1 MGVIESFG
9 YARPTPNFRLGDDG
23 IVQDE
28 SDFIRSSKEAI
39 IQWTLDGTILAWNPS
54 AERLLGHT
62 PEEIIGQPL
71 SRITGPDLSNRL
83 VSLIEH
89 IGTAETIED
98 FETSFSSNTGVP
110 VAISVTMAPI
120 RDKEGIIRSVL
131 CLGQDIRGRKE
142 LQQAE
147 RDQLFL
153 ASIIS
158 SANDAIVSKD
168 LDGIITSWNAAAE
181 RIFGYT
187 ADEMIGQPVLKLIPP
202 KYHGEEPQILA
213 RIRRGE
219 LIDHYQSE
227 RVAKDGRTIQVSL
240 TISPIKDRRGR
251 IIGASKIARDITEN
265 KIAEEREREILRQAQ
280 EAKRQADRARRQA
293 EEASLAKDEFL
304 AMISHELRTP
314 LTAILG
320 WTRMLVNGQVP
331 PDQHLKA
338 FEIIDRNARSQ
349 AQLIE
354 DLLDVSRI
362 ISGKLRIEFKP
373 LELSRVI
380 ASAVDA
386 LRPAAEA
393 KDIRI
398 EPAIP
403 LNSGSIVG
411 DAERLQQVV
420 WNLLSNAIKFTP
432 RRGLVQIELRKID
445 SQMEL
450 RVTDNGIGISPEFL
464 PRVFDRF
471 SQSDASLTRS
481 HGGLGMGLAIVKS
494 LVELHGGVIAV
505 TSAGE
510 GQGSAFTIKLPI
522 SALKP
527 DPLRLRLSQGPH
539 AHTELRQ
546 NESLQGIKVLVV
558 DDEPDTCAMLLYVL
572 NQCGA
577 TVQTANRVDE
587 ALAVFDKW
595 QPDMLISDI
604 GLPDIDGYDLIRAIR
619 DQRKSRIPA
628 VALTA
633 MARVED
639 RLKALT
645 AGYQMHVSK
654 PVEPSELVAIV
665 SGLVGLI
672 QR

>member
-1 MGVIESFG
+1 MVH
-9 YARPTPNFRLGDDG
+9 
-23 IVQDE
+23 DE
-28 SDFIRSSKEAI
+28 SELFRSSKEAA
-39 IQWTLDGTILAWNPS
+39 IQWSLNSTILAWNPS

-62 PEEIIGQPL
+62 QEEIVGQSL
-71 SRITGPDLSNRL
+71 SKIAEPDISNQLLSL
-83 VSLIEH
+83 TEH
-89 IGTAETIED
+89 IGEAGAIKD
-98 FETSFSSNTGVP
+98 FETCFRNNTGTP
-110 VAISVTMAPI
+110 VDVSVTMTPL
-120 RDKEGIIRSVL
+120 RDNEGIVHSVL
-131 CLGQDIRGRKE
+131 CLVREIPGRTE

-158 SANDAIVSKD
+158 SANDAIVSKS

-187 ADEMIGQPVLKLIPP
+187 AEEMIGQSVLKLIPS
-202 KYHGEEPQILA
+202 KFQDEEPQILA

-227 RVAKDGRTIQVSL
+227 RVAKDGRTIPVSL
-240 TISPIKDRRGR
+240 TISPIKDRKGR
-251 IIGASKIARDITEN
+251 IIGASKIARDITES
-265 KIAEEREREILRQAQ
+265 KRAEEREREILRQAQ
-280 EAKRQADRARRQA
+280 EAKQQADQARRQA
-293 EEASLAKDEFL
+293 EEANLAKDEFL

-331 PDQHLKA
+331 PDQHQKA

-362 ISGKLRIEFKP
+362 ISGKLRIDFKP
-373 LELSRVI
+373 VDFNKII
-380 ASAVDA
+380 AAAVDA
-386 LRPAAEA
+386 LLPAAEA
-393 KDIRI
+393 KEIQI
-398 EPAIP
+398 ESRVGA
-403 LNSGSIVG
+403 NSGPLVG
-411 DAERLQQVV
+411 DAERLQQVA

-432 RRGLVQIELRKID
+432 RHGLVQIGVQKID

-450 RVTDNGIGISPEFL
+450 RVTDNGIGISSEFL

-471 SQSDASLTRS
+471 SQSDTSLTRS

-494 LVELHGGVIAV
+494 LVELHGGVISV

-510 GQGSAFTIKLPI
+510 GQGATFIIRLPI
-522 SALKP
+522 SALRG
-527 DPLRLRLSQGPH
+527 DSLRLPASKRPVIH
-539 AHTELRQ
+539 LRQ
-546 NESLQGIKVLVV
+546 NDSLRGIRLLVV

-577 TVQTANRVDE
+577 IVKTANRVEE
-587 ALAVFDKW
+587 ALAVFDSW

-604 GLPDIDGYDLIRAIR
+604 GLPDVDGYDFIRTIR
-619 DQRKSRIPA
+619 EKRKSRIPA
-628 VALTA
+628 IALTA

-654 PVEPSELVAIV
+654 PVEPSELVTIV
-665 SGLVGLI
+665 SSLVGL
-672 QR
+672 R